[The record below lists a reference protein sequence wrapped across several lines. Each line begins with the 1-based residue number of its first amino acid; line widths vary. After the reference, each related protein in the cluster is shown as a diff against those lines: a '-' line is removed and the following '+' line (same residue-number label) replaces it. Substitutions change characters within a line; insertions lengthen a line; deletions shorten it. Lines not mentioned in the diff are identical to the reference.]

1 MFEHQAMKKR
11 ILIVDDDKD
20 ILEALTTMLSMWNYD
35 ARGISRG
42 EDVFGEAADFRP
54 DLILMDVMLSGMD
67 GRSIVKA
74 LKTIPFLAGIPV
86 IMISAHMS
94 MYSAVFDENGP
105 DDFVPKPF
113 DMNYLQGK
121 IERQLAA

>member
-1 MFEHQAMKKR
+1 MKKR
-11 ILIVDDDKD
+11 ILVVDDDKG
-20 ILEALTTMLSMWNYD
+20 ILEALITMLTAWDYEVK
-35 ARGISRG
+35 GISRG

-74 LKTIPFLAGIPV
+74 LKTIPFLSTIPV

-94 MYSAVFDENGP
+94 MYSSVFDENGP

-113 DMNYLQGK
+113 DMHYLLDK